1 MTFLASHF
9 EVPWPGIWTV
19 SLSATV
25 SGVACT
31 GVTDCARP
39 CLAFMN
45 LYLGLCVSPT
55 KLSPQLTLG
64 PGKQSHYQVMSS
76 LGGQTRSL
84 LSNESAPCRV
94 TCSQKTSLW
103 PVPRGVQGKTSA
115 PMEGSQGPCND
126 MRAPFSSSQFGNRLP
141 RSKMRKFVI
150 LCEHKHALPSHRCCL
165 HPFLAP

>member
-1 MTFLASHF
+1 MLVGSF
-9 EVPWPGIWTV
+9 P
-19 SLSATV
+19 SLSQ
-25 SGVACT
+25 T
-31 GVTDCARP
+31 GVRAQGTDWSEP
-39 CLAFMN
+39 
-45 LYLGLCVSPT
+45 
-55 KLSPQLTLG
+55 PQAGHCRAGWLLTPG